1 MPNFGLETQ
10 DQNGVLY
17 LTLRGEL
24 DIGSAGKVEEELRRI
39 EQDGPALI
47 VLDLRKLDFM
57 DSSGL
62 RVIMAADQRARE
74 EDRRVAVIQGPDA
87 VRRVFEITRL
97 DERLEIVED
106 PSALDGVEAGADAA
120 G

>member
-1 MPNFGLETQ
+1 MPNFGLDTQ
-10 DQNGVLY
+10 DQNGVAY

-39 EQDGPALI
+39 EQDSPALI

-97 DERLEIVED
+97 DERLEIVAD
-106 PSALDGVEAGADAA
+106 PSALDGVEAGADA

>member
-1 MPNFGLETQ
+1 MANFGLETQ
-10 DQNGVLY
+10 DQNGVVL

-24 DIGSAGKVEEELRRI
+24 DIGSAGKVEEELRRV
-39 EQDGPALI
+39 EQEGPPALI
-47 VLDLRKLDFM
+47 ILDLRKLEFM

-74 EDRRVAVIQGPDA
+74 GERRVAVVQGPDA

-97 DERLEIVED
+97 DERLEIVAD
-106 PSALDGVEAGADAA
+106 PSALEGAEAGADA

>member
-1 MPNFGLETQ
+1 MPNFGLDTQ
-10 DQNGVLY
+10 DQNGVVR

-24 DIGSAGKVEEELRRI
+24 DIGSAGKVEEELRRV
-39 EQDGPALI
+39 EQDAPSLI
-47 VLDLRKLDFM
+47 VLDLRKLEFM

-74 EDRRVAVIQGPDA
+74 EDRRVAVVQGPDA

-97 DERLEIVED
+97 DERLEIVDD
-106 PSALDGVEAGADAA
+106 PSTLESAEAGADA

>member
-1 MPNFGLETQ
+1 MPNFGLDTQ
-10 DQNGVLY
+10 DQNGVVHVA
-17 LTLRGEL
+17 LRGEL
-24 DIGSAGKVEEELRRI
+24 DIGSAGRVEEELRRV
-39 EQDGPALI
+39 EQDGPSLV
-47 VLDLRKLDFM
+47 VLDLRRLEFM

-74 EDRRVAVIQGPDA
+74 EDRRVVVIQGPGP

-97 DERLEIVED
+97 DERLEIVGD
-106 PSALDGVEAGADAA
+106 PSALEGAEAGADA